1 MIVKCLIEMTQ
12 RQPPMA
18 WGVSLGRK
26 INKIRRTTLLVVLVA
41 GREGGVA
48 VLTELVISLL
58 ALLVSLPPLFESFKK
73 ISFNLFM

>member
-41 GREGGVA
+41 GSAGVA

-58 ALLVSLPPLFESFKK
+58 ALLVSLPPLFESFK
-73 ISFNLFM
+73 ILSFNLFM